1 MSAIVKEP
9 HGRFGSMLGE
19 ATLYGMSITFSKLV
33 MLLLLPVVWS
43 ILAPSD
49 LGILGVMQVL
59 QSLLI
64 PVISIGMHDAVMR
77 FFPEWEAHERKEKA
91 ATVLAAVA
99 VWGAGIS
106 LVLSASGSLFESLF
120 KTFPANPYF
129 IISVWS
135 AYFSAMT
142 LVPLGVMR
150 VEGRVKRYSICS
162 SGIILTQSALSL
174 VAIIACPGGVIGYM
188 LGSLLAIM
196 LWSLML
202 VLPMLRGGVLRRPG
216 KVLREL
222 AGYSLPALPTTILDS
237 STGFFDRYFLDKYVS
252 LSTLGL
258 YTVSQ
263 QLGSGFNIFNQSLK
277 SAWFPFVFRLVGGR
291 EDAPRLISRYALY
304 YVALLAPIALGVAVL
319 SKELLMI
326 LAGAKYAGSYAF
338 VPWVVLALYL
348 QSITAAMG
356 RGLDLARKSL
366 YWPLVSVVQ
375 VGVAILSLGLLVPL
389 HGATGAAQA
398 VALTA
403 GARAAIQIG
412 LAHMVYPRPFPLIR
426 FFAMW
431 VIGLA
436 TFYLCNQLPTFGLLI
451 DVLVKI
457 AVIIVGSLLVALAAV
472 GRSDLLNLSQLLGRQ
487 KSRN

>member
-1 MSAIVKEP
+1 
-9 HGRFGSMLGE
+9 MLAD
-19 ATLYGMSITFSKLV
+19 ATLYGISITFSKLV
-33 MLLLLPVVWS
+33 MLLLMPVVWR

-59 QSLLI
+59 QGLLI
-64 PVISIGMHDAVMR
+64 PVMSIGMHDAVMR

-91 ATVLAAVA
+91 TTVLAAVA
-99 VWGAGIS
+99 IWGAGIS
-106 LVLSASGSLFESLF
+106 LVLSAAGSLFESLF

-129 IISVWS
+129 VISVWA

-150 VEGRVKRYSICS
+150 VEGQVKRYSICS
-162 SGIILTQSALSL
+162 AGIILTQSIFSL
-174 VAIIACPGGVIGYM
+174 VAITVFPGGVVGYM
-188 LGSLLAIM
+188 LGSLFAIM

-202 VLPMLRGGVLRRPG
+202 VLPTLRGGVLRHPG
-216 KVLREL
+216 KVLKEL
-222 AGYSLPALPTTILDS
+222 AGYSLPALPTTILDG
-237 STGFFDRYFLDKYVS
+237 STGFIDRYFLDKYVS

-258 YTVSQ
+258 YNVSQ

-277 SAWFPFVFRLVGGR
+277 SAWFLFVFRLVGGR
-291 EDAPRLISRYALY
+291 EDAPNLISRYALY

-319 SKELLMI
+319 SKELLTI
-326 LAGAKYAGSYAF
+326 LAGEKYAGSYAF
-338 VPWVVLALYL
+338 VPWVVLGLYF
-348 QSITAAMG
+348 QSITSAMG

-375 VGVAILSLGLLVPL
+375 VCVAILSLGLLVPL

-403 GARAAIQIG
+403 VVRAAIQIG
-412 LAHMVYPRPFPLIR
+412 LAHWVYPRPFPLMR
-426 FFAMW
+426 FLVMW

-436 TFYLCNQLPTFGLLI
+436 TFCLCSQLPTFGLLI
-451 DVLVKI
+451 DVLVKT
-457 AVIIVGSLLVALAAV
+457 AVIIAGSLLVAFAAI
-472 GRSDLLNLSQLLGRQ
+472 GWSDMVNLSQLLRR
-487 KSRN
+487 SEARN